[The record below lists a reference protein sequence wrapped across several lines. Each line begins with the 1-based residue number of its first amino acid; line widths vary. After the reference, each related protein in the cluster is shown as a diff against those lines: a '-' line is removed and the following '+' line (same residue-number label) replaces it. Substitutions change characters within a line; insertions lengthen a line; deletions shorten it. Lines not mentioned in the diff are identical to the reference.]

1 MNYITYLTYDD
12 LLEKHN
18 EIIRKSGGVIGVL
31 NENLLQ
37 GFLDFVRNDVY
48 YPNLEEKL
56 THLVFSIAKNHGFC
70 DGNKRTAI
78 IAGAFFLELN
88 AFDQFIVDA
97 FIQNMEGVILLTA
110 QGLIDKKQLCQIIY
124 DLIYNGKMSEETQ
137 MIYVELLG
145 KLNKGFERGF
155 IEKNLC

>member
-1 MNYITYLTYDD
+1 MNYITYPTYDD
-12 LLEKHN
+12 LLDKHD
-18 EIIRKSGGVIGVL
+18 EVIRKSGGVVGVF
-31 NENLLQ
+31 NENLLR
-37 GFLDFVRNDVY
+37 GFLDFIQDDIY
-48 YPNLEEKL
+48 YPSFEEKL

-88 AFDQFIVDA
+88 AFDQFVIDA

-110 QGLIDKKQLCQIIY
+110 QGLVDKDQLRQIIS
-124 DLIYNGKMSEETQ
+124 DFIYNGKMSEETQ

-145 KLNKGFERGF
+145 KISDE
-155 IEKNLC
+155 E

>member
-1 MNYITYLTYDD
+1 MNYIIYPTYDD
-12 LLEKHN
+12 LLDKHN
-18 EIIRKSGGVIGVL
+18 EVIRKSGGVMGVF
-31 NENLLQ
+31 NENLLR
-37 GFLDFVRNDVY
+37 GFIEFIQNDVY
-48 YPNLEEKL
+48 YPSFEEKL

-97 FIQNMEGVILLTA
+97 FIQNMEGVILLTV
-110 QGLIDKKQLCQIIY
+110 QGLIDKDQLRQMINDFIH
-124 DLIYNGKMSEETQ
+124 NGKMSEETK

-145 KLNKGFERGF
+145 KLSSEGYLAE
-155 IEKNLC
+155 

>member
-1 MNYITYLTYDD
+1 MNYITYPTYDD
-12 LLEKHN
+12 LLDKHD
-18 EIIRKSGGVIGVL
+18 EVIRKSGGVVGVF
-31 NENLLQ
+31 NENLLR
-37 GFLDFVRNDVY
+37 GFLDFIQDDIY
-48 YPNLEEKL
+48 YPSFEEKL

-88 AFDQFIVDA
+88 AFDQFVIDA

-110 QGLIDKKQLCQIIY
+110 QGLVDKDQLRQIIS
-124 DLIYNGKMSEETQ
+124 DFIYNGKMSEETQ

-145 KLNKGFERGF
+145 KIGDE
-155 IEKNLC
+155 E